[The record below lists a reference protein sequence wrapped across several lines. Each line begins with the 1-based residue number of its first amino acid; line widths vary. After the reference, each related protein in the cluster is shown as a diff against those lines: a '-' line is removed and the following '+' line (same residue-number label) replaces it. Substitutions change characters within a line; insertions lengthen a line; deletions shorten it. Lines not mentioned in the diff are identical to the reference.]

1 MDNYTKLFDSLE
13 DYNSSKYNKY
23 FYPSVC
29 KVKNADEFIPKYNSA
44 TKTVEKAKNNIDPD
58 ILANPNL
65 MLYLDAILNYK
76 DGSGYWSH
84 SSTTTTWYNLSPYNN
99 VNATTAKA
107 SWNTGSFWMGYGSSY
122 KPINC
127 GYRNYT
133 DYTFEYVFTP
143 FYYNTSSSSALF
155 ACWENG
161 GFGFYY
167 LKQNETTLKLQI
179 DQWNGSKYLTYA
191 CSKLLN
197 YSQKYLVTY
206 TYNNTSKVGKFY
218 INGEFVNN
226 FTYTGSLTYHST
238 TVVSIGSN
246 PSGTNVT
253 TSSTI
258 NANIYS
264 VKLYNTVLTDEQIR
278 NNFEYEKIRY
288 DIPV

>member
-13 DYNSSKYNKY
+13 DYNSSKYSKY
-23 FYPSVC
+23 FYPNVC
-29 KVKNADEFIPKYNSA
+29 KVKNTDEFIPKYNSE
-44 TKTVEKAKNNIDPD
+44 TKIVEKAKNNIDPD

-76 DGSGYWSH
+76 DGSGNWSH

-107 SWNTGSFWMGYGSSY
+107 SWNPSSFWMGYGSSY
-122 KPINC
+122 RPINC
-127 GYRNYT
+127 GYRNYS

-143 FYYNTSSSSALF
+143 FYYNTSNSSALF

-167 LKQNETTLKLQI
+167 IKQNETTLKLQI
-179 DQWNGSKYLTYA
+179 DQWNGKTYLTYA

-197 YSQKYLVTY
+197 YSRKYLVTY
-206 TYNNTSKVGKFY
+206 TYNSNTKVGKFY
-218 INGEFVNN
+218 INGEFVNS